1 MTTLFFNEV
10 EMKLPIGAEMP
21 ATMTKLTRKFSLI
34 VALLLMLSACVTA
47 PVAVTP
53 PTPVPPK
60 PPKIALVL
68 GGGAV
73 RGFAHIGVLK
83 MLQSQG
89 IVPDMVIGT
98 SAGSVAGALYASGY
112 SGYELQRIAFDLD
125 KATVADVT
133 LFGKG
138 LLKGDALQNFIN
150 KAVGGKNIED
160 LKIPF
165 ACVATRLDTGEAV
178 LFQRGNIAVAVR
190 ASSAVPGVFQP
201 AIINGAEYVD
211 GGLVSPVPVRYARQ
225 MGANFIIA
233 VDVSS
238 PPAKETSTGTMD
250 ILMRSY
256 DIMGK
261 SIRDLEL
268 PQADVLIRPDLSHV
282 NSSELEGKHLAIL
295 EGEKA
300 AEAQIP
306 QIREKLRARM
316 SAVAP

>member
-1 MTTLFFNEV
+1 MNRLFALCMTLG
-10 EMKLPIGAEMP
+10 L
-21 ATMTKLTRKFSLI
+21 
-34 VALLLMLSACVTA
+34 LSACTTPA
-47 PVAVTP
+47 PIPAAPAETP
-53 PTPVPPK
+53 S
-60 PPKIALVL
+60 PKIALVL

-83 MLQSQG
+83 MLQAQG
-89 IVPDMVIGT
+89 IKPDMIIGT
-98 SAGSVAGALYASGY
+98 SAGSVAGALYAAGY
-112 SGYELQRIAFDLD
+112 SGYDLQRIAFDLD

-150 KAVGGKNIED
+150 KTVAGKNIED

-178 LFQRGNIAVAVR
+178 LFQRGNVGMAVR

-201 AIINGAEYVD
+201 AIINGVEYVD
-211 GGLVSPVPVRYARQ
+211 GGLVSPVPVRYAKQ
-225 MGANFIIA
+225 MGADFIIA

-238 PPAKETSTGTMD
+238 PPTANASTSTAD
-250 ILMRSY
+250 ILMRSF

-261 SIRDLEL
+261 SIRELEL
-268 PQADVLIRPDLSHV
+268 PQADVLIRPNLVGISASD
-282 NSSELEGKHLAIL
+282 LEGKHLAIL

-300 AEAQIP
+300 AQAVIP
-306 QIREKLRARM
+306 EIREKLRLRLESPNALPPATASLSR
-316 SAVAP
+316 P

>member
-1 MTTLFFNEV
+1 MIRAISMFL
-10 EMKLPIGAEMP
+10 LA
-21 ATMTKLTRKFSLI
+21 SL
-34 VALLLMLSACVTA
+34 VLALSACASVF
-47 PVAVTP
+47 PSTP
-53 PTPVPPK
+53 TQLPTESK

-98 SAGSVAGALYASGY
+98 SAGSIAGALYAAGY
-112 SGYELQRIAFDLD
+112 SGYDLQRIAFDLD
-125 KATVADVT
+125 KATVADMT

-138 LLKGDALQNFIN
+138 LIKGDALQGFIN
-150 KAVGGKNIED
+150 KAVGGKNIEE

-178 LFQRGNIAVAVR
+178 LFQRGSIAIAVR

-201 AIINGAEYVD
+201 ALINGVEYVD
-211 GGLVSPVPVRYARQ
+211 GGLVSPVPVRFAKQ
-225 MGANFIIA
+225 MGATFIIA

-238 PPAKETSTGTMD
+238 PPANNASTGTMD

-261 SIRDLEL
+261 SIRELEL
-268 PQADVLIRPDLSHV
+268 PQADVLIRPDLSRIK
-282 NSSELEGKHLAIL
+282 SSDLESKHLAIL
-295 EGEKA
+295 EGERA
-300 AEAQIP
+300 AEAAMP
-306 QIREKLRARM
+306 MIREKLKTDMESRALPGNPQ
-316 SAVAP
+316 SP